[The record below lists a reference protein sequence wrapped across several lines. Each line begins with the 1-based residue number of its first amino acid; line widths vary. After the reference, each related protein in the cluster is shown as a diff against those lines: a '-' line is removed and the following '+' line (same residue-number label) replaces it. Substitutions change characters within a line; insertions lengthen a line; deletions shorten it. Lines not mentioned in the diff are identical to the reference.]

1 MSKIEYCLVF
11 VAALCSLL
19 LQAAP
24 SVYDDMDGMSGQVTE
39 FWDTSKRTGIAV
51 DSADSAV
58 SATLDTFTWHSCDS
72 TLPVKLNT
80 KPFVSLKL
88 ILR

>member
-51 DSADSAV
+51 DSASSAV
-58 SATLDTFTWHSCDS
+58 AVSLDAFTWHSGDS
-72 TLPVKLNT
+72 APPIKLNT
-80 KPFVSLKL
+80 KPFKSLKF